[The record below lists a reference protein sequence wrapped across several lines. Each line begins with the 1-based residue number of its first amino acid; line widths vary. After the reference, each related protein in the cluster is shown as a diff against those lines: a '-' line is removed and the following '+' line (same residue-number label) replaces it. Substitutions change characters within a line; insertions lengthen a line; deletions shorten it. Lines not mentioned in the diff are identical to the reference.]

1 MIGWQAASFALLGLA
16 LAGGFAWYERS
27 DPPAK
32 VLALV
37 ATLAALAA
45 LGRVAF
51 AALPDVKPTTDIV
64 LLSGFVLGAA
74 PGFAVGSVAALASN
88 FFFGQGAWTPWQ
100 MFAWGVIGLLGAGLG
115 RLSGRRLGRVPL
127 SVACAFA
134 GLLYG
139 VILNFSTWI
148 AFSGDL
154 TFDHFVVISGS
165 ALPFDITHAI
175 GNIVFCVAFG
185 PALVRALIRFR
196 ARIDVRWA
204 PIAAASL
211 VALLVIAPLA
221 LAAAPRP
228 PPASGGVATAAV
240 QPPAL
245 RHGVIYLTRTQNPDG
260 GFGAAAGQPSDELYT
275 SWAVL
280 GLAAAGRDPRSVVR
294 DGHSPVSYM
303 LAQAATLQGPGD
315 LERTLL
321 ALGAA
326 RVAPPASM
334 RASLRAAQR
343 KDGSF
348 GELVNQTA
356 FGILALRAVGTPASN
371 PAIRRARAWLARQ
384 QNHDGGFN
392 FAGRGGASGIDD
404 TAGALQGLVAA
415 GTPRGGAVA
424 RAGTY
429 IADQQNPDGGFPL
442 SPGGPSNAQST
453 AWAIQALVAAGRTPA
468 RTRRRGSDTPLAY
481 LDGLSVADGSVRY
494 SATTVQTPVWVTAQA
509 LTGLA
514 QRAFPLAG

>member
-1 MIGWQAASFALLGLA
+1 VIGWQAASFVLLGLA

-27 DPPAK
+27 DPSAK

-64 LLSGFVLGAA
+64 LLSGFVLGGA

-115 RLSGRRLGRVPL
+115 RLSGRRLGRIPL
-127 SVACAFA
+127 TVACGLA

-139 VILNFSTWI
+139 VILNFSTWVT
-148 AFSGDL
+148 FSGDL
-154 TFDHFVVISGS
+154 TFDHFLVISGS
-165 ALPFDITHAI
+165 ALPFDVTHAI
-175 GNIVFCVAFG
+175 GNVVFCVAFG
-185 PALVRALIRFR
+185 PALVRALLRFR

-204 PIAAASL
+204 PIAAAS
-211 VALLVIAPLA
+211 ALGLLLIVPLA
-221 LAAAPRP
+221 FAAGPEPPSGAAAGGEPS
-228 PPASGGVATAAV
+228 PAI
-240 QPPAL
+240 
-245 RHGVIYLTRTQNPDG
+245 RHGVIYLTRTQNADG
-260 GFGAAAGQPSDELYT
+260 GFGGAAGQPSNELYT

-280 GLAAAGRDPRSVVR
+280 GLAAAGRDPRGVVR

-303 LAQAATLQGPGD
+303 LAETATLQGTGD
-315 LERTLL
+315 LERTIL

-326 RVAPPASM
+326 GVTPPASM
-334 RASLRAAQR
+334 LASLRAAQQ

-348 GELVNQTA
+348 GRLVNQTA
-356 FGILALRAVGTPASN
+356 FGILALRAAGVPASSA
-371 PAIRRARAWLARQ
+371 AIRRARTWLAGQ
-384 QNHDGGFN
+384 QNPDGGFN
-392 FAGRGGASGIDD
+392 FAGRGGGSGIDD
-404 TAGALQGLVAA
+404 TAGALQGLVAGGA
-415 GTPRGGAVA
+415 PRKGAVA
-424 RAGTY
+424 RAGSY
-429 IADQQNPDGGFPL
+429 IAGHQNPDGGFPL
-442 SPGGPSNAQST
+442 SPAGPSNAQST
-453 AWAIQALVAAGRTPA
+453 AWAIQALVAAGRTPSK
-468 RTRRRGSDTPLAY
+468 TRRHGSDTPLVY
-481 LDGLSVADGSVRY
+481 LAGLSVSDGSVRY
-494 SATTVQTPVWVTAQA
+494 SATSTQTPVWVTAQA

>member
-1 MIGWQAASFALLGLA
+1 MIGWQAASFVLLGLA

-27 DPPAK
+27 DPSAK

-64 LLSGFVLGAA
+64 LISGFVLGGA

-127 SVACAFA
+127 TVACGLA

-148 AFSGDL
+148 TFSGDL
-154 TFDHFVVISGS
+154 TFDHYLVIAGS
-165 ALPFDITHAI
+165 AFPFDLTHAI
-175 GNIVFCVAFG
+175 GNVVFCVAFG
-185 PALVRALIRFR
+185 PALVRALLRFR
-196 ARIDVRWA
+196 ARIDVRFA

-211 VALLVIAPLA
+211 VALLLA
-221 LAAAPRP
+221 VP
-228 PPASGGVATAAV
+228 VAFALGTPAAV
-240 QPPAL
+240 S
-245 RHGVIYLTRTQNPDG
+245 HGVIYLTRTQNADG
-260 GFGAAAGQPSDELYT
+260 GFGGAPGAPSNELDT

-280 GLAAAGRDPRSVVR
+280 GLAAAGRDPRSLVR
-294 DGHSPVSYM
+294 DGRTPVSYM
-303 LAQAATLQGPGD
+303 LAAASSLQGPGD
-315 LERTLL
+315 LERTIL

-326 RVAPPASM
+326 HVAPPAAM
-334 RASLRAAQR
+334 LKSLRTAQQ

-348 GELVNQTA
+348 GRLVNQTA
-356 FGILALRAVGTPASN
+356 FGILALRAAGTPASST
-371 PAIRRARAWLARQ
+371 AIRRARVWLTHQ
-384 QNHDGGFN
+384 QNADGGFN
-392 FAGRGGASGIDD
+392 FAGQGGGSGIDD
-404 TAGALQGLVAA
+404 TAGALQGLVAGGA
-415 GTPRGGAVA
+415 PRKGAVA
-424 RAGTY
+424 RAGAY
-429 IADQQNPDGGFPL
+429 IAGEQNPDGGFPL
-442 SPGGPSNAQST
+442 QPGGPSNAQST
-453 AWAIQALVAAGRTPA
+453 AWAIQGLVAAGRVPS
-468 RTRRRGSDTPLAY
+468 RTTRHGSDSPLTY
-481 LDGLSVADGSVRY
+481 LAGLSVTDGSVRY
-494 SATTVQTPVWVTAQA
+494 SATTTQTPVWVTAQA

-514 QRAFPLAG
+514 QRPFPING